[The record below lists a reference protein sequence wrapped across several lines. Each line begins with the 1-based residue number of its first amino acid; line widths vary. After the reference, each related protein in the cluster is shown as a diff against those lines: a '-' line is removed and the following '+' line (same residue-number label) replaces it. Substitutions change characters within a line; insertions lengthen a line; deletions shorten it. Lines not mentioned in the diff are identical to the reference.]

1 MTTEPFTHNGKS
13 IESVTEDEIAAM
25 EPGERTK
32 ITNSAT
38 LFVNGG
44 GHFTPDECATL
55 VRILIYT
62 RRRAVKDNPRATAA
76 ARQAAQV
83 TAATLDDI

>member
-1 MTTEPFTHNGKS
+1 MTTEPFTHNDKP
-13 IESVTEDEIAAM
+13 IESFTEGEIALM

-32 ITNSAT
+32 ITTNAT
-38 LFVNGG
+38 RFVVGG

-55 VRILIYT
+55 VRILIYV

-76 ARQAAQV
+76 ARAAAQV